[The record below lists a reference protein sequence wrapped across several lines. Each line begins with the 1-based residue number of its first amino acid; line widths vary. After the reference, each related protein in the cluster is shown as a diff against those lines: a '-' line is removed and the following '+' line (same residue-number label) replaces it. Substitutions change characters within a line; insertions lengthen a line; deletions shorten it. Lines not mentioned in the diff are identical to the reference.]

1 MATRSMGQDVS
12 EHEADGFRLTIDD
25 NARQG
30 WAVANG
36 LAVGALA
43 GLIASGV
50 MLWVGREW
58 GGSIVAQLIAER
70 TTAELPLAAVRETLE
85 RLEENAKPAAL
96 VGITIGQVAAGALVA
111 VLYSRFARRG
121 LAGRATGALVLTLI
135 AWLVL
140 SFVAAPLG
148 DIGVLALDAPL
159 GTGDTQLGFVMVS
172 AVYGIIVAALVPWPR
187 LEGEDEGRRAVLR
200 LAGLGALALPALW
213 AARYVGTHANRLRTA
228 ADLDA
233 GFHETAGSGPFEFA
247 RMPEFYTPV
256 DSFYVV
262 SKNLVDPT
270 VSTLDWTLEVG
281 GLVRNP
287 SSLSYSAILDRPSRE
302 MASTLECISNTVGGK
317 YISNTIWTGFP
328 LRDLL
333 DEAGLESSV
342 VDLKLEAADGYTE
355 SIPLGEALQ
364 ADTLLVYLMD
374 GQPLTTE
381 HGFPLRLIV
390 PGIFGMKN
398 VKWITRIEAVAEDY
412 KGYWQER
419 AWSDVATV
427 VTMSRIDSPPRN
439 FKAKLGET
447 VPIGGVAFAGDRG
460 ISKVEVSLDDG
471 QTWHEAQL
479 SDVPSNRTWRL
490 WRYDYLA
497 DEPGIRKLVVRAT
510 DGTGELQTAEERE
523 PLPDGATGYD
533 RDWFEVLAD

>member
-30 WAVANG
+30 WTVANG

-233 GFHETAGSGPFEFA
+233 G
-247 RMPEFYTPV
+247 
-256 DSFYVV
+256 
-262 SKNLVDPT
+262 
-270 VSTLDWTLEVG
+270 
-281 GLVRNP
+281 
-287 SSLSYSAILDRPSRE
+287 
-302 MASTLECISNTVGGK
+302 
-317 YISNTIWTGFP
+317 
-328 LRDLL
+328 
-333 DEAGLESSV
+333 
-342 VDLKLEAADGYTE
+342 
-355 SIPLGEALQ
+355 
-364 ADTLLVYLMD
+364 
-374 GQPLTTE
+374 
-381 HGFPLRLIV
+381 
-390 PGIFGMKN
+390 
-398 VKWITRIEAVAEDY
+398 
-412 KGYWQER
+412 
-419 AWSDVATV
+419 
-427 VTMSRIDSPPRN
+427 
-439 FKAKLGET
+439 
-447 VPIGGVAFAGDRG
+447 
-460 ISKVEVSLDDG
+460 
-471 QTWHEAQL
+471 
-479 SDVPSNRTWRL
+479 
-490 WRYDYLA
+490 
-497 DEPGIRKLVVRAT
+497 
-510 DGTGELQTAEERE
+510 
-523 PLPDGATGYD
+523 
-533 RDWFEVLAD
+533 